1 MIKLNNNFFVVIGYL
16 THYLATWTLPTTLP
30 WFEPAT
36 AISSSATTNNKS
48 EENICHL
55 VEFIDETSILVSHT
69 DLQLEPIHACALKVA
84 G

>member
-36 AISSSATTNNKS
+36 AISSSATTNNKI
-48 EENICHL
+48 EKTFAIWWNL
-55 VEFIDETSILVSHT
+55 VMEKAILVSHT
-69 DLQLEPIHACALKVA
+69 DLQLEPIHACALNVA